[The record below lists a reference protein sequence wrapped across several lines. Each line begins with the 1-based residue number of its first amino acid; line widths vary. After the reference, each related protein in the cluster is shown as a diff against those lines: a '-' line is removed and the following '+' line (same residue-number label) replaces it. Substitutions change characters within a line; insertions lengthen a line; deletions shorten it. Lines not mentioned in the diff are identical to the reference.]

1 MRDDNE
7 LIKIPADKGTASIL
21 ENVENYTGKE
31 DDQIKAMDVEACMKS
46 EKSIFDMFGR
56 G

>member
-7 LIKIPADKGTASIL
+7 LIKIPADKGTASVL
-21 ENVENYTGKE
+21 ENEENYIGKE
-31 DDQIKAMDVEACMKS
+31 DDQIKAMDVEECMKS
-46 EKSIFDMFGR
+46 EKVDMFGR